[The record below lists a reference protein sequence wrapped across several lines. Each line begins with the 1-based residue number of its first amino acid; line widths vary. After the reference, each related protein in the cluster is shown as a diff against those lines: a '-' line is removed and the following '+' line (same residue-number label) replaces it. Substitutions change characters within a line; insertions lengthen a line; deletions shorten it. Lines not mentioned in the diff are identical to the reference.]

1 MAALHVEEYSTG
13 VTNFSSQKECVM
25 SDEKKVNYPGDEV
38 SVEWDG
44 RLCIHVGECGRAD
57 NELFISGRKPWCQP
71 SQVSVEEVAEVV
83 ERCPTGALTYRR
95 ADGTPERA
103 PDQNTVVVSNN
114 GPLYLRGELDI
125 EGAPDDMP
133 GVRYRAALCRCGQSK
148 SKPFCDNSHEAAGFI
163 DRGAI
168 GERGD
173 GCEAPVG
180 LVKIQ
185 PMKDGPLVLSGNV
198 EMIAGSGR
206 VAWRGTKTA
215 LCRCGASNNKPFCD
229 GSHRGA
235 GFASD

>member
-1 MAALHVEEYSTG
+1 LNIEEYSMG
-13 VTNFSSQKECVM
+13 LGHFPWQKECIM
-25 SDEKKVNYPGDEV
+25 SDDTKANYPGDEV

-57 NELFISGRKPWCQP
+57 NELFVGGREPWCEP
-71 SQVSVEEVAEVV
+71 RVVSVEEVVEVI

-95 ADGTPERA
+95 EDGKAERA
-103 PDQNTVVVSNN
+103 ADRNTIVVSNN

-125 EGAPDDMP
+125 ENAGDDMP
-133 GVRYRAALCRCGQSK
+133 GVRFRAALCRCGASK
-148 SKPFCDNSHEAAGFI
+148 NKPFCDNSHEKAGFV

-180 LVKIQ
+180 PVKVQ
-185 PMKDGPLVLSGNV
+185 PMKDGPVVISGNV

-206 VAWRGTKTA
+206 VAWRGTKAA

-235 GFASD
+235 GFTSE